1 MARRNK
7 GAARAGGA
15 ARPGTG
21 PAATARTHRRHR
33 REIAVKPPLL
43 TSLALPPGSSAAATA
58 WRRLDTGDLAT
69 ALDRVAAVAMQRIR
83 I

>member
-1 MARRNK
+1 M
-7 GAARAGGA
+7 
-15 ARPGTG
+15 
-21 PAATARTHRRHR
+21 
-33 REIAVKPPLL
+33 KPPLL